1 MLLFRG
7 SLNET
12 ANMCALKIYKIVSY
26 RDLIIM
32 NHIVMGVEYIVTSL
46 VLQVQ
51 NKIH

>member
-7 SLNET
+7 SFNKTVNL
-12 ANMCALKIYKIVSY
+12 CAFKKYKIVSY

-32 NHIVMGVEYIVTSL
+32 NRIIMGVEYIVTSL